1 MTDYAE
7 LRAAIDAGP
16 TPGPWRHTT
25 YMSGTQNVEFP
36 GARGVTFV
44 DEVLDADARAICSDN
59 DTKPF
64 PWIDVSHRPEDSGD
78 DRDPQR
84 TRNARYI
91 AAANPEAIRA
101 LLAERDALREAL
113 RWTAGALQ
121 ASCVAGKVAEAD
133 TARALIGNETKSIG
147 QILDAADAAL
157 GQGDNE

>member
-1 MTDYAE
+1 MDRYAE

-91 AAANPEAIRA
+91 AACHPEAIRT

-113 RWTAGALQ
+113 DELANGYAGTGWDIGLVQ
-121 ASCVAGKVAEAD
+121 RIKK
-133 TARALIGNETKSIG
+133 ARA
-147 QILDAADAAL
+147 AL
-157 GQGDNE
+157 AQEQGGSDG

>member
-1 MTDYAE
+1 MDGYAE
-7 LRAAIDAGP
+7 LRAALDAGP

-64 PWIDVSHRPEDSGD
+64 PWLDISHRPEDSGD

-84 TRNARYI
+84 TRNARYT
-91 AAANPEAIRA
+91 AASNPAVILA
-101 LLAERDALREAL
+101 LLAERDAMKATLEEAL
-113 RWTAGALQ
+113 MWHESQDKAISKQPNANTGHKGWMRLEHQERA
-121 ASCVAGKVAEAD
+121 
-133 TARALIGNETKSIG
+133 ALIR
-147 QILDAADAAL
+147 AAL
-157 GQGDNE
+157 AQEQGG